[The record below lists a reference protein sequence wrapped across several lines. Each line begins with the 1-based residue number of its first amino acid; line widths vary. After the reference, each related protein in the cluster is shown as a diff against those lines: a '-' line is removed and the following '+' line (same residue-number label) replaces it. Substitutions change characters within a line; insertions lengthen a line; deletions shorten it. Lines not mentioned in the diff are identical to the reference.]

1 MNPLPLPPLS
11 PIIAGCMSWGTWGKN
26 LGTAEMAARIAGF
39 ADLGVTTFDHADI
52 YGNGTTEAAFGAAL
66 QTCGVP
72 RDRLQLITKCG
83 IRFPDDRNPAS
94 VKHYDYSAK
103 AIETAVHNSLANLRT
118 DYLDLFLLHRPSPL
132 LDPGIVAETI
142 QNLQKQGK
150 IRAFGVSNFPPSGM
164 ALLQP
169 HLAVAA
175 NQIQCS
181 LLHPEPLFDGTVD
194 FHLQHRIATL
204 AWAPLGGIFA
214 KTDEQTQRTR
224 NAVHQLARQM
234 GCELE
239 QIVLAWL
246 GKHPANII
254 PVVGTTELPRM
265 KLACQAMELTLE
277 TEAWFALLEASRGHK
292 VP

>member
-1 MNPLPLPPLS
+1 
-11 PIIAGCMSWGTWGKN
+11 MSWGTWGKN
-26 LGTAEMAARIAGF
+26 LGTADMAARIVGCCE
-39 ADLGVTTFDHADI
+39 LGVTSFDHADI

-66 QTCGVP
+66 QTCGIP

-83 IRFPDDRNPAS
+83 IQFPDDRNPAS

-103 AIETAVHNSLANLRT
+103 AIQTAVHNSLTNLRT

-142 QNLQKQGK
+142 QALQKQGK

-164 ALLQP
+164 ALLQSR
-169 HLAVAA
+169 LAVAA

-181 LLHPEPLFDGTVD
+181 LLHPEPLFDGTLD
-194 FHLQHRIATL
+194 FHQQHRIATL

-214 KTDEQTQRTR
+214 KTDEQAQRTR
-224 NAVHQLARQM
+224 NAVLQLARNYA
-234 GCELE
+234 CEPE

-246 GKHPANII
+246 ARHPANIL

-265 KLACQAMELTLE
+265 KLACQALELSLDTQD
-277 TEAWFALLEASRGHK
+277 WFALLEASRGHK

>member
-1 MNPLPLPPLS
+1 
-11 PIIAGCMSWGTWGKN
+11 MSWGTWGKN

-66 QTCGVP
+66 QICGVP

-142 QNLQKQGK
+142 QALQKQGK

-164 ALLQP
+164 ALLQS

-194 FHLQHRIATL
+194 FQLQHRIATL

-214 KTDEQTQRTR
+214 KTDEQAQRTR
-224 NAVHQLARQM
+224 NAVHQLARKM
-234 GCELE
+234 GCEPE

-246 GKHPANII
+246 GRHPARIL
-254 PVVGTTELPRM
+254 PVVGTTELPRL

-277 TEAWFALLEASRGHK
+277 TETWFALLEVSRAHK
-292 VP
+292 GP